1 MICPIPFSSP
11 NHPDQF
17 YHLCK
22 GIGELVSSRLR
33 EGERE
38 GGPKEGDDAKGE
50 EGHVGG
56 GQGGQEKSQLE
67 RDKVG
72 ISVNFEGHTCGARI
86 PPSLAKREQSPEVQ
100 IKAFTTL
107 D

>member
-1 MICPIPFSSP
+1 MGKPPEC
-11 NHPDQF
+11 
-17 YHLCK
+17 LGK
-22 GIGELVSSRLR
+22 LLSSRLR

-100 IKAFTTL
+100 SNYKQGSKVWSHL
-107 D
+107 SPWS

>member
-1 MICPIPFSSP
+1 M
-11 NHPDQF
+11 
-17 YHLCK
+17 
-22 GIGELVSSRLR
+22 SSRLR

-38 GGPKEGDDAKGE
+38 GGSKEGDDAKGE

-100 IKAFTTL
+100 IKAIINSIARKQSL
-107 D
+107 VPPIAILWQ